1 MPNRIAPSKLLAEF
15 VGTFA
20 LAPVPPPWR
29 ELDLPFGR
37 DNERI
42 EQRAQYN
49 LDFACTIARAAILM
63 CRGRAFHSYWSGQ
76 IIASRP
82 PGPARIARR
91 KPCSFTIAATRF
103 RPRPTPGVFRILSE
117 R

>member
-49 LDFACTIARAAILM
+49 LDFSCTIAR
-63 CRGRAFHSYWSGQ
+63 CDTDVPG
-76 IIASRP
+76 SRFSLLLV
-82 PGPARIARR
+82 GTDNR
-91 KPCSFTIAATRF
+91 
-103 RPRPTPGVFRILSE
+103 
-117 R
+117 